1 MHKQV
6 LIIGGGLAGLALA
19 RRLHRDGRSFALLE
33 ARTRLGGRILSLPS
47 SDNSTAS
54 GDRYDLGPAWFWP
67 HQERIGE
74 MVREFGLNVFEQ
86 YSTGRL
92 VLQEHD
98 GSVRRDL
105 DFATMGGALRID
117 GGLAGLVDKL
127 AAQLPTDALRKG
139 HRVTSLRSAGDA
151 DRSIQVS
158 GIAGD
163 DPFAASADLVV
174 LALPPRVAR
183 HGISFEPG
191 LDSAESAAL
200 TAMPTWMAGHAKLI
214 ATYPQPFWRDRG
226 LSGDGI
232 SRRGPLAEIH
242 DASPASG
249 STGALFGFVGT
260 PIGAAD
266 RRAERMA
273 DLAVDQLAAMFGEE
287 ARQPDEVLFR
297 DWAED
302 TLTASPEDQR
312 QPAGHQAYRPA
323 AAFDRLW
330 NGRLVF
336 ASSEMSASNW
346 GLLEGALD
354 AAETAHRRILSE
366 PILSRE

>member
-1 MHKQV
+1 MHRQV
-6 LIIGGGLAGLALA
+6 LIVGGGLAGLSLA
-19 RRLHRDGRSFALLE
+19 RLLHRSGHSFALLE
-33 ARTRLGGRILSLPS
+33 ARARLGGRILSLPS
-47 SDNSTAS
+47 TANSDAP
-54 GDRYDLGPAWFWP
+54 GDRYDLGPTWFWP
-67 HQERIGE
+67 HQERIVG

-117 GGLAGLVDKL
+117 GGIAVLVDAL
-127 AAQLPTDALRKG
+127 AAQLPTDALLTG
-139 HRVTSLRSAGDA
+139 HRVTSLRNAGDA
-151 DRSIQVS
+151 ERSIRVS

-163 DPFAASADLVV
+163 AAFAASADIVV

-183 HGISFEPG
+183 HGITFDPD
-191 LDSAESAAL
+191 LDSAAIAAL
-200 TAMPTWMAGHAKLI
+200 AAMPTWMAAHAKLI
-214 ATYPQPFWRDRG
+214 ATYPRPFWRDRR

-249 STGALFGFVGT
+249 STGALFGFVST

-273 DLAVDQLAAMFGEE
+273 ELAIDQLVAMFGTAAGE
-287 ARQPDEVLFR
+287 PDEVLFR

-312 QPAGHQAYRPA
+312 QPAGHQVYRPA
-323 AAFDRLW
+323 AALDRLW
-330 NGRLVF
+330 DRHLVL
-336 ASSEMSASNW
+336 ASSEMSASSW

-354 AAETAHRRILSE
+354 AAETVHRRILNA
-366 PILSRE
+366 PIPSRA